1 MFQEPGQYSLCKNIY
16 LTGYIVFQ
24 RYTLF
29 FRLRQGALSTSPRSP
44 ATDLQSS
51 TGRIDRVLELLLS
64 IRPLLPRMYANATT
78 WTSILPEHIFMY
90 VVKYA
95 NWNPRTCVILL
106 LSYRSC
112 FFLSLHTIALA
123 PNEGWMKRTLALG
136 LDRSREVRVTRL
148 WSMPRATKLDS
159 VEKSQLASSS
169 PCTALP
175 GPAEALEMWRRKAYL
190 AKGSKLILAIIT
202 LISW

>member
-1 MFQEPGQYSLCKNIY
+1 
-16 LTGYIVFQ
+16 
-24 RYTLF
+24 
-29 FRLRQGALSTSPRSP
+29 
-44 ATDLQSS
+44 
-51 TGRIDRVLELLLS
+51 VLELLLS

-95 NWNPRTCVILL
+95 NWNTRTCVILL
-106 LSYRSC
+106 LSYKSS

-148 WSMPRATKLDS
+148 WSMPRARHKVGLGR
-159 VEKSQLASSS
+159 EKVARSS
-169 PCTALP
+169 PCPALP

-190 AKGSKLILAIIT
+190 VKVQS
-202 LISW
+202 